1 MNLKTQEGQD
11 LVRQLVKDADVLVSA
26 HHDNAAQVLT
36 VIAPE
41 IENYVPGKLDE
52 MRLGYKDCQD
62 LNPRLI
68 YASITGYG
76 QSGPF
81 RDQPGYDARCSLH

>member
-1 MNLKTQEGQD
+1 
-11 LVRQLVKDADVLVSA
+11 
-26 HHDNAAQVLT
+26 
-36 VIAPE
+36 
-41 IENYVPGKLDE
+41 
-52 MRLGYKDCQD
+52 MRLGYKDCQE

-81 RDQPGYDARCSLH
+81 RDQPGYDVRCFLH